1 MRLATK
7 LAETENLFETLA
19 NGSPVGICIIQD
31 GRFCYINPT
40 FLSNTGY
47 NEDELLGKD
56 SLEIVFPEDREQVR
70 ENTIKILK
78 GKLSR
83 PYQFRVTHK
92 DGNIHWVIESVAS
105 VQYRG
110 RQATLATFIDV
121 TEQKQTDEALQA
133 EKNKLQSLVDAMDTT
148 LTIQDTEF
156 NIIFQN
162 EKSRIASGG
171 DHLGEKCYRA
181 YEGRET
187 VCPGCPVEKAFKDG
201 KPHTTENKT
210 VKPSGEVVFWEIT
223 ANPIRDA
230 EGRIVTCLEIARNVT
245 ERKQMVEAQKETE
258 EEKSAFLEEA
268 PIGIIHTDLK
278 GKITYV
284 NKRFESDSGYSREE
298 IISKNGLQLDWFPA
312 GTMKYLA
319 KRITDRLRGG
329 SAKRWETQFKCKDG
343 RWIWIELEGKILRKL
358 GVPVGFQIIARN
370 INERK
375 RADEALQAEKNK
387 LQSVIDAMADNLSMV
402 DKDYNITYQNAPA
415 RKIWSERTGEKCYR
429 VFEGREEIC
438 VGCPVEKAFKDGKP
452 HIAERRAVTPSGKVT
467 FWENTANPVRDAR
480 GEIISCL
487 EIGRDIT
494 ERKQAEEELQTEK
507 NKLQSLIDAM
517 EDGLIIQD
525 RDYNI
530 IYQNEPLKE
539 IYGDH
544 LGEKCYRAY
553 TSGDKMCDDC
563 PVAMA
568 FKDGKSHTME
578 KEVTLP
584 SGKVI
589 FWEPTANPIR
599 DAKGK
604 VVACLEVVRDITE
617 RKKAEK
623 ELSKTQAQLS
633 SAAQIAHLGPWE
645 YDAINDLFI
654 FNDAFYELFHTTAEE
669 VGGYT
674 MSSAEYARRFVHP
687 EDAHLVSEEVRKAL
701 QADNPSFSSQVDHR
715 IIYAN
720 GEVGYISVRFFIIK
734 DKTGGTVRTYGVN
747 QDITERKEHEQAL
760 ADELTRRRILIDQ
773 SLDGIVVLDTDARV
787 VEANRRFAEMLGYT
801 HKEVYKLHT
810 WDWDKNFPPKQILEM
825 GRNVDEKGLH
835 LETKHTRKDGSVI
848 DVDISIN
855 AAIFG
860 EQKLIFCVCRDIT
873 ERKRTVEAL
882 KNSEES
888 YRELADSITDVFFAM
903 DEHLRYTYWNK
914 ASEILTGTRA
924 EDAIGKSLSEVFPD
938 TPELKKAEKVYRT
951 VLKKQQSQT
960 FVNDFDIDGR
970 HYTFEISA
978 YPSKG
983 GISVFAIDITE
994 RRKAEEALNLQRAYF
1009 QQLFDNS
1016 PDAIIM
1022 VDTDRKVLEANRTFE
1037 TLFSYSVEEITGKP
1051 INGLVIPKERTSE
1064 ASALTETILTGQVF
1078 RKETKR
1084 IRKDGSPVDVSV
1096 LSYPISF
1103 DDKVVGAYIV
1113 YSDITKRKKMEEAI
1127 RQAAEEWRKTF
1138 DSIHDAISIHGRD
1151 HQILRANKAFADLFH
1166 KKPPQII
1173 GRHCYEL
1180 HKGAKPKSGCPHQK
1194 TLATKKPAE
1203 AEFYESNL
1211 GKYLH
1216 ESTSPIFDETG
1227 EVVGTIHV
1235 TRDITE
1241 QKQQHE
1247 RLMMADRL
1255 ASIGE
1260 LAAGTAHELNN
1271 PLTSVIGFSQLLI
1284 ERDVPED
1291 IREDIKLI
1299 YSEAQ
1304 RAASVTKNLLTFAR
1318 KHAPVKQLSQINNI
1332 IEDVL
1337 KLRAYEH
1344 KVNGIEVKR
1353 QLAPDLP
1360 EIRVDYFQMQ
1370 QVFLNIIINAEYF
1383 MIEAHKRGTLT
1394 ITTKKEESNLIIS
1407 IADNGPGISKENLSR
1422 IFNPF
1427 FTTKEAGKG
1436 TGLGLSI
1443 CHGIVAEHGGQIY
1456 AKSQPGKG
1464 ATIFVE
1470 LPIEIP

>member
-19 NGSPVGICIIQD
+19 SGSPVGICIIQD
-31 GRFCYINPT
+31 GRFCYINPA
-40 FLSNTGY
+40 FRSNTGY
-47 NEDELLGKD
+47 SEDELLGKD

-70 ENTIKILK
+70 ENTIKMLK
-78 GKLSR
+78 GKLTL

-110 RQATLATFIDV
+110 GQATLATFVDI
-121 TEQKQTDEALQA
+121 TAHKQTDEALQV
-133 EKNKLQSLVDAMDTT
+133 ERNKLQSLVDAMEDS
-148 LTIQDTEF
+148 LTIHDTEY
-156 NIIFQN
+156 NIIYQN
-162 EKSRIASGG
+162 EQSRIAFGG

-181 YEGRET
+181 YHGIEKL
-187 VCPGCPVEKAFKDG
+187 CDGCPVEKAFKDG
-201 KPHTTENKT
+201 KPHTTESKT
-210 VKPSGEVVFWEIT
+210 VKPSGEVVFWENT

-230 EGRIVTCLEIARNVT
+230 EGKVVACIEIARDIT
-245 ERKQMVEAQKETE
+245 ERKQAEQALADGATRRRILVDHSLDGIVVLDEDARVVEANQRFADMLGYTME
-258 EEKSAFLEEA
+258 EVYKLHTWDWDKKFPPEKILEMGRNVDE
-268 PIGIIHTDLK
+268 K
-278 GKITYV
+278 G
-284 NKRFESDSGYSREE
+284 
-298 IISKNGLQLDWFPA
+298 LHL
-312 GTMKYLA
+312 
-319 KRITDRLRGG
+319 
-329 SAKRWETQFKCKDG
+329 ETQHTRKDG
-343 RWIWIELEGKILRKL
+343 SVIDVDISISGIMYGGRKL
-358 GVPVGFQIIARN
+358 IFCIDRDVSNR
-370 INERK
+370 RK
-375 RADEALQAEKNK
+375 AEDALQAEKNK

-402 DKDYNITYQNAPA
+402 DKNYNIAYQNALA

-429 VFEGREEIC
+429 VYEGRETVC
-438 VGCPVEKAFKDGKP
+438 PGCPVEKAFKDGKP
-452 HIAERRAVTPSGKVT
+452 HIAERRTVTPSGKIT
-467 FWENTANPVRDAR
+467 FWENTANPVRDAK

-494 ERKQAEEELQTEK
+494 EHKQAEEKLQAEK

-517 EDGLIIQD
+517 EDSLTIQD

-539 IYGDH
+539 IYGDRE
-544 LGEKCYRAY
+544 GEKCYRAY
-553 TSGDKMCDDC
+553 AHKDKVCNDC
-563 PVAMA
+563 PLAMA
-568 FKDGKSHTME
+568 FRDGKSHTVE
-578 KEVTLP
+578 KNVKLP
-584 SGKVI
+584 SGKVAI
-589 FWEPTANPIR
+589 WEPTANPIK
-599 DAKGK
+599 DAKGQI
-604 VVACLEVVRDITE
+604 VSCLEIIRDITE
-617 RKKAEK
+617 RKRA
-623 ELSKTQAQLS
+623 
-633 SAAQIAHLGPWE
+633 
-645 YDAINDLFI
+645 
-654 FNDAFYELFHTTAEE
+654 
-669 VGGYT
+669 
-674 MSSAEYARRFVHP
+674 
-687 EDAHLVSEEVRKAL
+687 
-701 QADNPSFSSQVDHR
+701 
-715 IIYAN
+715 
-720 GEVGYISVRFFIIK
+720 
-734 DKTGGTVRTYGVN
+734 
-747 QDITERKEHEQAL
+747 EQAL
-760 ADELTRRRILIDQ
+760 ADELTRRRLLVDQSLDGIVIIDENDRVYEANQRFAEMLGYTMEEVRELHTWDWDKNFSHDQIHEIGMKADEKGFLLETMHTRKDGSVIDVDISISASMFGGQRLIFCVCRDITERKRAKQALIDEATRRRILIDQ

-810 WDWDKNFPPKQILEM
+810 WDWDKNFPPEQILEM

-873 ERKRTVEAL
+873 ERKRAVEAL
-882 KNSEES
+882 KDSEES

-914 ASEILTGTRA
+914 ASEILTGTRT
-924 EDAIGKSLSEVFPD
+924 EDAIGKSFLEVFPD
-938 TPELKKAEKVYRT
+938 TPELRRVAKVYRA

-960 FVNDFDIDGR
+960 FVNEFDIDGR

-983 GISVFAIDITE
+983 GIAVFAIDITE
-994 RRKAEEALNLQRAYF
+994 RKRAQEALNLQRAYF

-1022 VDTDRKVLEANRTFE
+1022 VDTDHKVLEANRTFE
-1037 TLFSYSVEEITGKP
+1037 TLFSYSTEEITGKP
-1051 INGLVIPKERTSE
+1051 INGLVIPKERTAE

-1096 LSYPISF
+1096 LSYPIRF
-1103 DDKVVGAYIV
+1103 DDKVVGAYII

-1151 HQILRANKAFADLFH
+1151 HQILRANKAFADFFH

-1227 EVVGTIHV
+1227 EVIGTIHV

-1241 QKQQHE
+1241 QRQQHE

-1271 PLTSVIGFSQLLI
+1271 PLTSVIGFSQLLM
-1284 ERDVPED
+1284 ERDVSED
-1291 IREDIKLI
+1291 IREDIQLI

-1344 KVNGIEVKR
+1344 KVNSIVVKR
-1353 QLAPDLP
+1353 QLSPDLP

-1383 MIEAHKRGTLT
+1383 MTEAHKRGTLT
-1394 ITTKKEESNLIIS
+1394 ITTKKEKSNLIIS

-1456 AKSQPGKG
+1456 ARSQPGKG

-1470 LPIEIP
+1470 LPIESP